1 MSGLPPSPRRVY
13 KLTDYRSV
21 LAAAGDLDAQAILV
35 GGQAVY
41 FWATRY
47 FDRFPEL
54 EAFLP
59 FTSQD
64 ADYLAE
70 VPAAQELARHL
81 KSRFCPS
88 PTKGG
93 MLGLSLGDI
102 PLGDDMKVE
111 ILGRING
118 VKNDDVRAAALVI
131 GWQNLEVQVI
141 HPAQL
146 YIGKGCNLL
155 GLDQADR
162 QDGKHFGIMQW
173 VMRGFLADLAQTAVH
188 DDPRPFLD
196 CCEHLMRFA
205 IGREG
210 IKLIDLGHMALA
222 GLWPG
227 LEGHPSAKVRRF
239 AEERVPRWERQVA
252 ALVEKRRAL
261 MQSVK

>member
-1 MSGLPPSPRRVY
+1 MSGRPHRAYR
-13 KLTDYRSV
+13 LTDYEPV
-21 LAAAGDLDAQAILV
+21 LAAAGDLDTRVILV

-47 FDRFPEL
+47 FDRFPAL

-59 FTSQD
+59 YTSQD
-64 ADYLAE
+64 ADYLAD

-88 PTKGG
+88 PVKGG

-102 PLGDDMKVE
+102 PLGEDMKVE

-118 VKNDDVRAAALVI
+118 VRSDDVRAAALVI
-131 GWQNLEVQVI
+131 GWQNLEVRVI

-146 YIGKGCNLL
+146 YVGKGCNLL
-155 GLDQADR
+155 GLDQTDR

-173 VMRGFLADLAQTAVH
+173 VMRGFLGDLARGAAQG
-188 DDPRPFLD
+188 DPRPFLD

-205 IGREG
+205 TRHEG
-210 IKLIDLGHMALA
+210 VKLIDLGQMPAT
-222 GLWPG
+222 GLWPE
-227 LEGHPSAKVRRF
+227 LTDHPNAKVRRF
-239 AEERVPRWERQVA
+239 AEQRAPHWERQVT
-252 ALVEKRRAL
+252 ALLKKRRTL
-261 MQSVK
+261 KQMTG

>member
-1 MSGLPPSPRRVY
+1 MSGLPPSRRVY

-59 FTSQD
+59 YTSQD
-64 ADYLAE
+64 ADYLAD

-81 KSRFCPS
+81 ESRFCPS

-102 PLGDDMKVE
+102 PLGEDMKVE

-118 VKNDDVRAAALVI
+118 VKIDDVRGAALVI
-131 GWQNLEVQVI
+131 GWQNLEVHVI

-146 YIGKGCNLL
+146 YVGKGCNLL
-155 GLDQADR
+155 GLDQTDR

-173 VMRGFLADLAQTAVH
+173 VMRGFLADLAQGAAQ
-188 DDPRPFLD
+188 DDPRAFLD

-205 IGREG
+205 ASHEG
-210 IKLIDLGHMALA
+210 IKLIELGHMSAA

-227 LEGHPSAKVRRF
+227 LEGHPNAKVRRF
-239 AEERVPRWERQVA
+239 VEERVPRWARQVA
-252 ALVEKRRAL
+252 TLVEKRRARKRT
-261 MQSVK
+261 VK